1 MCGSRF
7 AAHETPCGGKRES
20 RFAQNQGMP
29 VAGGS
34 IQQVVN
40 RWSLCALC
48 ALVSIAVVGAAE
60 TTPMS
65 GFFGYRGPQGASSK
79 VLREEAI
86 ASLPTQR
93 LTRQAQERIL
103 AIAKSPTIY
112 RRLPSQSIDCDRE
125 MFLFLARNPEVL
137 VGMWDL
143 MGITKVKTKRIGP
156 YQLDADDGNGTKC
169 SIDLVYGDPSIHV
182 YVTEGSYDGM
192 MAARPLKGK
201 AVIVLKSKY
210 AKGADDRTTVTG
222 TIDLFM
228 QVDSLGIDLVART
241 LSGLIGRSAD
251 YNFVETARFVGQISQ
266 ASERNPP
273 GMVDVANRM
282 PQVSDQTRHQFINL
296 IRELGTRSALNG
308 RVADQPG
315 VIYR

>member
-1 MCGSRF
+1 M
-7 AAHETPCGGKRES
+7 
-20 RFAQNQGMP
+20 
-29 VAGGS
+29 AGGS

-48 ALVSIAVVGAAE
+48 AMVSISSLDAADAA
-60 TTPMS
+60 PMP

-79 VLREEAI
+79 ALREEAI
-86 ASLPTQR
+86 AGLPTQR
-93 LTRQAQERIL
+93 LTKRAQERIL

-112 RRLPSQSIDCDRE
+112 RRLPSQAIDCDRE

-156 YQLDADDGNGTKC
+156 YKLDADDGSGTKC
-169 SIDLVYGDPSIHV
+169 SIDLVYGDPNIHV

-192 MAARPLKGK
+192 MTARPLKGK
-201 AVIVLKSKY
+201 GVIVLKSTY
-210 AKGADDRTTVTG
+210 AKGVDDRTTVTG

-228 QVDSLGIDLVART
+228 QVDSLGLDLVART

-273 GMVDVANRM
+273 AMVDVATRM
-282 PQVSDQTRHQFINL
+282 PQVSGETRQRFID
-296 IRELGTRSALNG
+296 IIQDLGTRSARNG
-308 RVADQPG
+308 RVAEQPG
-315 VIYR
+315 VVYR

>member
-1 MCGSRF
+1 MCDSRF
-7 AAHETPCGGKRES
+7 VTHETPCGGKRES
-20 RFAQNQGMP
+20 CFAQYQGMP

-34 IQQVVN
+34 IRKVVS
-40 RWSLCALC
+40 RCSLCAICVVVC
-48 ALVSIAVVGAAE
+48 AASLHAAE
-60 TTPMS
+60 GGLTP
-65 GFFGYRGPQGASSK
+65 GLFGYRGPQGASSK
-79 VLREEAI
+79 SLRDEAI
-86 ASLPTQR
+86 ANLPTQR
-93 LTRQAQERIL
+93 LTKQAQDRIL
-103 AIAKSPTIY
+103 SIAKTPTIY
-112 RRLPSQSIDCDRE
+112 RRLPSQAIDCDRE
-125 MFLFLARNPEVL
+125 MFLFLARNPEVM

-143 MGITKVKTKRIGP
+143 MGITKVKTKRTGP

-169 SIDLVYGDPSIHV
+169 NIDLVYGDPNVHV

-201 AVIVLKSKY
+201 AVIILKSTY
-210 AKGADDRTTVTG
+210 AKGANDRTTVTG

-273 GMVDVANRM
+273 AMVDVATRI
-282 PQVSDQTRHQFINL
+282 PQVSGQTRQRFIN
-296 IRELGTRSALNG
+296 IIQQVGKRSVMNG
-308 RVADQPG
+308 RVAERPG
-315 VIYR
+315 VVLR